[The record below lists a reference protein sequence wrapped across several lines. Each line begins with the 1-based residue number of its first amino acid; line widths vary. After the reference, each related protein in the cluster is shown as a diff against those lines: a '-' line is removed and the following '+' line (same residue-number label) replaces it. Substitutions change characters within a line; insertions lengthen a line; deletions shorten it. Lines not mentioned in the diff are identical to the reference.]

1 MLRSL
6 FSGISGLRSHQV
18 MMDVTG
24 NNIANVNTA
33 GFKSSTTV
41 FQDTLSQLVRAAG
54 APQEGIGGTNPAQIG
69 LGVRVAGI
77 TTNFAQG
84 SAQATGSA
92 TDLRIEGDGFFV
104 VRKGNEDLFT
114 RAGSFNF
121 DTNGRLINPD
131 GGLVMGWTARDGEIN
146 PNGPL
151 GEIKLP
157 VDTILP
163 PKPTANAGL
172 SGNLPADGAA
182 GKPLFR
188 SIEAYDDLGNKVE
201 LGFTFTQVDASTWS
215 VQPNTGGPAFS
226 MTFDERG
233 RLTSEAS
240 TTVAANWGDI
250 TVDLSRITAFG
261 GQTTIAATSQDGGA
275 MGTLN
280 SYTMAPDGTLMGV
293 FSNGLKQ
300 ALGQVALANF
310 NNPPGLEK
318 VGGSLYRSTVNS
330 GVALVGEA
338 GTGGRGLMTSGMLE
352 MSNVDLAQEFTN
364 LIVAQRGF
372 QANSRVITSSDEML
386 QDLVNLKR

>member
-33 GFKSSTTV
+33 GFKASTTV

-54 APQEGIGGTNPAQIG
+54 AAQEGIGGTNPAQVG

-104 VRKGNEDLFT
+104 VRKGGEDLYS

-121 DTNGRLINPD
+121 DTNGRLTNPD
-131 GGLVMGWTARDGEIN
+131 GALVMGWTAVDGEVN
-146 PNGPL
+146 PNGPI
-151 GEIKLP
+151 GELKLP

-163 PKPTANAGL
+163 PKPTANVGL

-182 GKPLFR
+182 GRPLVR
-188 SIEAYDDLGNKVE
+188 SIEAYDDLGNKTKVD
-201 LGFTFTQVDASTWS
+201 FTFQQVDASTWS
-215 VQPNTGGPAFS
+215 VTPSTGGPAFT
-226 MTFDERG
+226 MTFDGNG
-233 RLTSEAS
+233 RRTSPATVS
-240 TTVAANWGDI
+240 TPTTWGAV
-250 TVDLSRITAFG
+250 TVDLSAITAFG

-275 MGTLN
+275 MGTLS

-372 QANSRVITSSDEML
+372 QANSRIITASDEIL
-386 QDLVNLKR
+386 QDLVNMKR